1 MGHSLGEFS
10 ALVCARSIKLADAAR
25 VLVTSQ
31 AVNLL
36 KKMRALQRARG
47 DAMQNAVAA
56 YKIPTKMAATLVRP
70 GKMAEFRTCSAPA
83 LFF

>member
-1 MGHSLGEFS
+1 
-10 ALVCARSIKLADAAR
+10 
-25 VLVTSQ
+25 
-31 AVNLL
+31 
-36 KKMRALQRARG
+36 
-47 DAMQNAVAA
+47 MQNAVAA